1 MGVSP
6 LADPFRPPLEIW
18 RESVIWNCCF
28 CNTSTIG
35 LWLRTNIKVTGG
47 YYDAG
52 DHVKFGF
59 PMAAMTVKALKSCVE
74 LLFDVLLI
82 VDLQTILSWGGLSFY
97 EGYEKGG
104 QLEWLV
110 WRIRAAQYS
119 FSSWIDYRYV
129 MISFFRMDKCIKWST
144 DYFIKAHKSGDLHWS
159 PQQYTLML
167 SNKTSLI
174 LYV

>member
-1 MGVSP
+1 ME
-6 LADPFRPPLEIW
+6 D
-18 RESVIWNCCF
+18 
-28 CNTSTIG
+28 
-35 LWLRTNIKVTGG
+35 KVLGG

-59 PMAAMTVKALKSCVE
+59 PMAAMTVKALKSCLE

-110 WRIRAAQYS
+110 
-119 FSSWIDYRYV
+119 
-129 MISFFRMDKCIKWST
+129 
-144 DYFIKAHKSGDLHWS
+144 
-159 PQQYTLML
+159 
-167 SNKTSLI
+167 
-174 LYV
+174 

>member
-1 MGVSP
+1 M
-6 LADPFRPPLEIW
+6 L
-18 RESVIWNCCF
+18 
-28 CNTSTIG
+28 
-35 LWLRTNIKVTGG
+35 GG

-59 PMAAMTVKALKSCVE
+59 PMAAMTVKALKSCLE

-110 WRIRAAQYS
+110 WRIREAQYS

-129 MISFFRMDKCIKWST
+129 LISLVRMDKCIKWST
-144 DYFIKAHKSGDLHWS
+144 DYFIKAHKSGDL
-159 PQQYTLML
+159 QGCTIYIQYTNQVLFHML
-167 SNKTSLI
+167 SFLVWSFLSPFQIMSWWDRLGMGTWTTPGGEDLRRWPWTGSH
-174 LYV
+174 

>member
-1 MGVSP
+1 MP
-6 LADPFRPPLEIW
+6 PKLASKYFTNRVV
-18 RESVIWNCCF
+18 REWFQGGREDDDDYI
-28 CNTSTIG
+28 
-35 LWLRTNIKVTGG
+35 NIKVLGG

-59 PMAAMTVKALKSCVE
+59 PMAAMTVKALKSCLE

-110 WRIRAAQYS
+110 WRIREAQYS

-129 MISFFRMDKCIKWST
+129 LISLVRMDKCIKWST